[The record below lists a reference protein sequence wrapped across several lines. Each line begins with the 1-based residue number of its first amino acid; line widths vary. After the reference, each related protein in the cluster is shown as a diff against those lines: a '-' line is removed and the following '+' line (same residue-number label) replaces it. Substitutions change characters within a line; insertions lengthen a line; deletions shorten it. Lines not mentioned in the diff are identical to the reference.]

1 MRAKLIFATLF
12 VFACSITALVIAA
25 HSTQPT
31 APTPAPAAAPAPPAP
46 RAAPT
51 QRAAP
56 RVRPAHTFDLL
67 SEPVAPG
74 ASTTQTVTLADGWK
88 VTADPK
94 ILPDPLAPGAAFKLV
109 SASTDTS
116 RGPALY
122 SATFQNTGTTRGSVV
137 ADVPCSGCP

>member
-1 MRAKLIFATLF
+1 MRAKLILTFATLF

-74 ASTTQTVTLADGWK
+74 ASTTQTVTLADGWA
-88 VTADPK
+88 VTGKPQVVGGGFVVDSAETSAA
-94 ILPDPLAPGAAFKLV
+94 PDGKAKLYTVKARNDGKAAARF
-109 SASTDTS
+109 
-116 RGPALY
+116 
-122 SATFQNTGTTRGSVV
+122 V